1 MINKEYLT
9 LLGVEANVD
18 QTRVGGENRAYR
30 ILENVNILILQ
41 RMCME
46 IIFSSSVLALAPGD
60 PMGSLNVFRPPGPMG
75 PRGVQGP
82 HLRPDMPMH
91 FQGPGGPRQGPPI
104 GPLFPGP
111 EGPMMG
117 PRMRG
122 PMPLR
127 MQGGPGVGRGMPTGP
142 RPLLPEMVSF
152 VCIQFLHRF
161 FLYCKAFCISI
172 VTDERKLST

>member
-1 MINKEYLT
+1 M
-9 LLGVEANVD
+9 
-18 QTRVGGENRAYR
+18 
-30 ILENVNILILQ
+30 
-41 RMCME
+41 
-46 IIFSSSVLALAPGD
+46 
-60 PMGSLNVFRPPGPMG
+60 FRPPGPMG

-122 PMPLR
+122 HMPLR

-161 FLYCKAFCISI
+161 IFCKRFFPLFTLLCHPIGFKTNTFSCAFRQFLVFL
-172 VTDERKLST
+172 LSFDWLRGFSTLFMIGQSEYFGFSFTILN

>member
-1 MINKEYLT
+1 
-9 LLGVEANVD
+9 
-18 QTRVGGENRAYR
+18 
-30 ILENVNILILQ
+30 
-41 RMCME
+41 ME
-46 IIFSSSVLALAPGD
+46 MIFSLSVLALAPGD

-122 PMPLR
+122 HMPLR

-161 FLYCKAFCISI
+161 FLYCKAFFSLDFYRNRRKEAFNLKSSFYLSVQSNSYFIWYC
-172 VTDERKLST
+172 VTTLLH